1 MKIIYKYEL
10 KSMISMPSGAEI
22 LCVKEQRG
30 ACMLYALIDTE
41 NPPEIRK
48 FSNVVTGGPMSK
60 LEVKYI
66 GTVMMFGGS
75 YVQHIFE
82 LL

>member
-1 MKIIYKYEL
+1 
-10 KSMISMPSGAEI
+10 MIAMPRGAEI
-22 LCVKEQRG
+22 LCVKEQSNQVV
-30 ACMLYALIDTE
+30 LYAIVDTD